1 MEIKRY
7 EDMDLVHLDVIREIG
22 SIGTGNAAT
31 ALSGML
37 SEEIKMTI
45 PQVCVLGFNEAVQKI
60 GNPEEIVAAV
70 LVEMSGEI
78 EGIMLFILR
87 LDFVNLILEKSL
99 GETSQ
104 DFSLLTDMKVSA
116 LEEIGNIMI
125 SSYINAISTLTGL
138 EIRISVPAI
147 SINMVGGILTV
158 PMAELG
164 YDSDK
169 IMMINGKFII
179 QGKEMNSELLL
190 LPDMHCLNVL
200 MRRLGV
206 EH

>member
-7 EDMDLVHLDVIREIG
+7 EDMDLIHLDVIREIG

-45 PQVCVLGFNEAVQKI
+45 PQVYVLGFNEAVQKI

-99 GETSQ
+99 GETIQ

>member
-99 GETSQ
+99 GETIQ

>member
-7 EDMDLVHLDVIREIG
+7 EDMDLIHLDVIREIG

-45 PQVCVLGFNEAVQKI
+45 PQVYVLGFNEAVKKI

-99 GETSQ
+99 GETIQ

>member
-1 MEIKRY
+1 
-7 EDMDLVHLDVIREIG
+7 
-22 SIGTGNAAT
+22 
-31 ALSGML
+31 
-37 SEEIKMTI
+37 
-45 PQVCVLGFNEAVQKI
+45 
-60 GNPEEIVAAV
+60 
-70 LVEMSGEI
+70 
-78 EGIMLFILR
+78 MLFILR

-99 GETSQ
+99 GETIQ

-116 LEEIGNIMI
+116 LEEIGNIII